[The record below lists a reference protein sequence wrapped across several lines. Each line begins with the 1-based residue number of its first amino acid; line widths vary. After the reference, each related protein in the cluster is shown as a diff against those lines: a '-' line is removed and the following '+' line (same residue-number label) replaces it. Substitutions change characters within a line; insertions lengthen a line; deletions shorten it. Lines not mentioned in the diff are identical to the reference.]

1 MSHDIR
7 DMMLRTV
14 DRLVAVEATRQ
25 MRSDAD
31 GGGFPDRLWQAMDA
45 AGLTDADTIDD
56 EMTDA
61 ADMQALVRHTAR
73 HALPVPL
80 AEVMAA
86 RRLLKA
92 AGMAMPADGIT
103 GIGTTARDHA
113 DGLPRLDDAGRATG
127 MLHRVPFGRHL
138 TRVVFAATSGDGTAH
153 LVVAE
158 APAPAATDINLA
170 GEARD
175 DLAFDAAPVIEARP
189 LVDAADQVMAMGAA
203 FRAVQIA
210 GALAG
215 ALGQVVAYAGERE
228 QFGRPIGKFQAVQH
242 MLAVLAAETAA
253 ASAAADLG
261 FDDAGRTDTCRAALA
276 KSRAG
281 QAATDGAALAHQI
294 MGAMGFTREH
304 SLHYQTRRLWSWRD
318 EFGSDALWQARLG
331 TLVVRAGGDALWP
344 MLSRL

>member
-1 MSHDIR
+1 
-7 DMMLRTV
+7 MMLRTV

-31 GGGFPDRLWQAMDA
+31 GGGFPDRLWQAMNT
-45 AGLTDADTIDD
+45 AGLTDADAIDD

-92 AGMAMPADGIT
+92 AGMAVPATGIT
-103 GIGTTARDHA
+103 GIGITGIGATARDHA
-113 DGLPRLDDAGRATG
+113 DGLPRLDDAGRVTG
-127 MLHRVPFGRHL
+127 RLHRVPFGRHL
-138 TRVVFAATSGDGTAH
+138 GHVVFAATGPDGTAH

-175 DLAFDAAPVIEARP
+175 DLAFDAASVIEARP
-189 LVDAADQVMAMGAA
+189 VVDAADQVMAMGAA

-210 GALAG
+210 GALSG
-215 ALGQVVAYAGERE
+215 ALGQTVAYAGERE

-261 FDDAGRTDTCRAALA
+261 FDDAGRTDSLRAALA

-331 TLVVRAGGDALWP
+331 TLIVRAGGDALWP